1 MFLSCHFF
9 AFYTGYIILWQV
21 VAKQCWHVDKSMQ
34 VTLWLDAVNTT
45 NVYEWE
51 IGLRDVTKRLA
62 PPTGDILQR
71 VRVRH
76 DNIDKSLAT
85 RLPSCRTFIV
95 DTLDFQLNPVFEKS
109 KAGKKKKKMKSK
121 NFRNQ
126 SIPRQV
132 CFPQHCKL
140 TREKPSIA
148 SLSLNITLTAI
159 HTKLACNSQSL

>member
-109 KAGKKKKKMKSK
+109 KAGKKKKNEKQEFS
-121 NFRNQ
+121 Q
-126 SIPRQV
+126 SINTSSSLLSATLQTHSRKTIN
-132 CFPQHCKL
+132 CFPL
-140 TREKPSIA
+140 TEHYIDCDS
-148 SLSLNITLTAI
+148 
-159 HTKLACNSQSL
+159 H